1 MRTLRYSFSLLAM
14 LFAVIV
20 NTTVS
25 AQEIILFNGGI
36 SSEERASAPTTGTKL
51 VFFVRAGNFLSA
63 VSVVV
68 KNEAGQEVVNTV
80 TKGPWL
86 ILNLPAGRY
95 QVSASIDSGETLGL
109 MIDFDGTAKEVGF
122 MFTTVE

>member
-1 MRTLRYSFSLLAM
+1 MNTT
-14 LFAVIV
+14 VV
-20 NTTVS
+20 TTTVS
-25 AQEIILFNGGI
+25 AQEPVLFNGGI

-51 VFFVRAGNFLSA
+51 VFSVRAGIFLSN

-68 KNEAGQEVVNTV
+68 KNADGQEVVNTV

-95 QVSASIDSGETLGL
+95 RLTASIDSGETQGQ
-109 MIDFDGTAKEVGF
+109 MVDFDGASKEVGF
-122 MFTTVE
+122 MFNMVE